1 MTRRQRYVA
10 ILIGIPGAIASLIA
24 LSGFLLKVLHNALPR
39 PPGST
44 MQSFYLAV
52 GQAYSGGFVHGF
64 SLCFFLTLL
73 AVAVGSYFD
82 RRREERLRPAPA
94 VIAAADRS

>member
-10 ILIGIPGAIASLIA
+10 ILIGIPGALTSLIA
-24 LSGFLLKVLHNALPR
+24 LSGFLLKVHRNALPR
-39 PPGST
+39 PEGST

-73 AVAVGSYFD
+73 AVAVGTYFD
-82 RRREERLRPAPA
+82 RRREERPRPAPA
-94 VIAAADRS
+94 VVAAADRS